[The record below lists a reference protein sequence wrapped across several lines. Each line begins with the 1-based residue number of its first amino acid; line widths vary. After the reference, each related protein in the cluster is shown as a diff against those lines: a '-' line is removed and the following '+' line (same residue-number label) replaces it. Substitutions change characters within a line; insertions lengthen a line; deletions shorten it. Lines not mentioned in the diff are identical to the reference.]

1 MGAMAL
7 HIVHVCVPV
16 CIVVGKGHLPADV
29 DLVQIS
35 CGMEVQVFHSGLHPG
50 PGHGLTGGLCGK
62 GLMIHIQACIQ
73 NAHQHSFAGVVLGD
87 VHHAAGVMHVGLY
100 RSHRGL
106 GRGVGLRHL
115 HRPDTGE
122 RGNGFLLPIRRS
134 HGKTIE
140 QQAVCIDNLQAFHGL
155 QLLTSLYLGLLDCI
169 PGLCLYRLQRLS
181 VAALSHT
188 GNQRGFLQFYQER
201 HFLIAVYLQ
210 LWLAVRKGIGQQLR
224 MLCRR
229 FY

>member
-1 MGAMAL
+1 
-7 HIVHVCVPV
+7 
-16 CIVVGKGHLPADV
+16 
-29 DLVQIS
+29 
-35 CGMEVQVFHSGLHPG
+35 
-50 PGHGLTGGLCGK
+50 
-62 GLMIHIQACIQ
+62 
-73 NAHQHSFAGVVLGD
+73 
-87 VHHAAGVMHVGLY
+87 MHVGLY

-140 QQAVCIDNLQAFHGL
+140 QQAVCIDNLQTFHGL

-188 GNQRGFLQFYQER
+188 GNQRGFLQFYQEC

-229 FY
+229 FYERRVICRPLPGSQSACGEQLQHQQQRHQAGKASLPRVFHVGISFLLGRPGQIAGSCISAQVIDHFWN